1 MARDD
6 LNVPP
11 PPPPVPAMSGW
22 KKGDTEPEPE
32 PAKATEPETSKRKKK
47 EETFEESDSSVR
59 ARTRA
64 RTNGQKSETVAKSK
78 VSEIIELL
86 DSVRAHHGHPQL
98 ERASVSHR
106 WPVWVI
112 DTVAKKAHVEQRP
125 AADIIAETFKRG
137 LAKDPWAEH
146 YYAEACER
154 TNARENDWGG
164 DEEDVD

>member
-1 MARDD
+1 MARDN

-22 KKGDTEPEPE
+22 KKGDSEPEPE
-32 PAKATEPETSKRKKK
+32 DVKEEEPEAPKRKKK
-47 EETFEESDSSVR
+47 EETSEESGSSVR

-64 RTNGQKSETVAKSK
+64 RTNGQKSETVAKST
-78 VSEIIELL
+78 VSEIIGLL

-98 ERASVSHR
+98 ERASNSQR

-112 DTVAKKAHVEQRP
+112 HTVAKKSQVEQRP
-125 AADIIAETFKRG
+125 VADIIAETFKRG
-137 LAKDPWAEH
+137 LAKDPYAEH

-154 TNARENDWGG
+154 VNARENDWGG